1 MAGHSKWH
9 NIKHRKAAQDAK
21 KAKIYAKLAKFIQLE
36 AMKGAD
42 PDMNPGLALAIAKAK
57 SAGVPKPV
65 IEKAIAKGSGQVQG
79 ENLEEIFYEGYGP
92 AGVALYIKCI
102 TSNKNRSASNVRA
115 ILTKYGWNMGQAG
128 SVAWQFS
135 PKWVIYVSWKVEKI
149 KEKWKEVEKIIP
161 LDENF
166 EEVLLETDVEDF
178 EIDENGARIVTAR
191 EDLAKVTKFLEEN
204 GYKIESSEIEY
215 VPQNTVSLSEEE
227 EEKLQKLI
235 DALEDD
241 DDVDSVYHNAD

>member
-36 AMKGAD
+36 ATKWAD
-42 PDMNPGLALAIAKAK
+42 PDMNPGLALAISKAK

-65 IEKAIAKGSGQVQG
+65 IEKAILKGSWQLGG

-92 AGVALYIKCI
+92 AWVALYIKCI
-102 TSNKNRSASNVRA
+102 TSNRNRSAANVRS

-128 SVAWQFS
+128 SVAWQFD
-135 PKWVIYVSWKVEKI
+135 PKGVIYVSGKVEKV

-161 LDENF
+161 LDESF

-178 EIDENGARIVTAR
+178 EIDENGARIITAR
-191 EDLAKVTKFLEEN
+191 EDLAKVTKFLEQQ

-215 VPQNTVSLSEEE
+215 VPQNTVQLSEEDE
-227 EEKLQKLI
+227 QKLQKLL
-235 DALEDD
+235 DVLEDD
-241 DDVDSVYHNAD
+241 EDVDSVYHNAA

>member
-42 PDMNPGLALAIAKAK
+42 PDMNPGLALAISKAK

-65 IEKAIAKGSGQVQG
+65 IEKAIAKWSGQVQW

-102 TSNKNRSASNVRA
+102 TSNRNRSAANVRA
-115 ILTKYGWNMGQAG
+115 ILTKYGGNMWQAW
-128 SVAWQFS
+128 SVAWQFE
-135 PKWVIYVSWKVEKI
+135 PKGVIYISWRIEKV
-149 KEKWKEVEKIIP
+149 KEKWKEIEKILS
-161 LDENF
+161 LDEAF
-166 EEVLLETDVEDF
+166 EEDILETDVEDY
-178 EIDENGARIVTAR
+178 EVDENGARIVTAR
-191 EDLAKVTKFLEEN
+191 EDLAKVTKFFEDKW
-204 GYKIESSEIEY
+204 YKIESSEIEY
-215 VPQNTVSLSEEE
+215 VPQNTVSLSAED
-227 EEKLQKLI
+227 EEKLQRLL

-241 DDVDSVYHNAD
+241 DDVDSVYHNAG

>member
-36 AMKGAD
+36 AMKGSD
-42 PDMNPGLALAIAKAK
+42 PDMNPGLALAISKAK
-57 SAGVPKPV
+57 SAWVPKPV
-65 IEKAIAKGSGQVQG
+65 IEKAIAKWSWQDSW

-102 TSNKNRSASNVRA
+102 TSNKNRSAANVRA

-135 PKWVIYVSWKVEKI
+135 PKWVIYVSWKVEKV
-149 KEKWKEVEKIIP
+149 KEKWKEIEKIIP

-166 EEVLLETDVEDF
+166 EEILLETDIEDY
-178 EIDENGARIVTAR
+178 ELSPEWARIVTSR
-191 EDLAKVTKFLEEN
+191 ENLAKVTKFLEEN
-204 GYKIESSEIEY
+204 WYKIESSEIEY
-215 VPQNTVSLSEEE
+215 VPENTISLTEEQ

-241 DDVDSVYHNAD
+241 DDVDSVYHNAA

>member
-36 AMKGAD
+36 AMKWAD
-42 PDMNPGLALAIAKAK
+42 PSMNPGLALAISKAK
-57 SAGVPKPV
+57 SAWVPKPV
-65 IEKAIAKGSGQVQG
+65 IEKAIAKGSGQDTG
-79 ENLEEIFYEGYGP
+79 EKLEEIFYEGYGP

-135 PKWVIYVSWKVEKI
+135 PKGVIYVSWKVEKV
-149 KEKWKEVEKIIP
+149 KEKGKEVENIIP
-161 LDENF
+161 LDDSF
-166 EEVLLETDVEDF
+166 EDILLETDIEDY
-178 EIDENGARIVTAR
+178 ELSEDGARIVTAR

-204 GYKIESSEIEY
+204 NYKIESSEIEY
-215 VPQNTVSLSEEE
+215 VPENTVSLSEQD

-235 DALEDD
+235 DALEED
-241 DDVDSVYHNAD
+241 DDVDAVYHNAG

>member
-21 KAKIYAKLAKFIQLE
+21 KAKT
-36 AMKGAD
+36 
-42 PDMNPGLALAIAKAK
+42 KAK

-241 DDVDSVYHNAD
+241 DDVDSVYHNAN

>member
-36 AMKGAD
+36 ATKWAD
-42 PDMNPGLALAIAKAK
+42 PDMNPGLALAISKAK

-65 IEKAIAKGSGQVQG
+65 IEKAILKGSWQLQG

-92 AGVALYIKCI
+92 AWVALYIKCI
-102 TSNKNRSASNVRA
+102 TSNRNRSAANVRS
-115 ILTKYGWNMGQAG
+115 ILTKYGWNMWQAG
-128 SVAWQFS
+128 SVAWQFD
-135 PKWVIYVSWKVEKI
+135 PKGVIYVSGKVEKV

-161 LDENF
+161 LDESF

-178 EIDENGARIVTAR
+178 EIDENGARIITAR
-191 EDLAKVTKFLEEN
+191 EDLSKVTKFLEQQ

-215 VPQNTVSLSEEE
+215 VPQNTVQLSEEDE
-227 EEKLQKLI
+227 QKLQKLL
-235 DALEDD
+235 DVLEDD
-241 DDVDSVYHNAD
+241 EDVDSIYHNAE